1 MNDAG
6 LDAVAPATLGGLSI
20 AVTGDRA
27 LAWSGEFAHRDPVS
41 EVGPHVRRIHDA
53 AAGGGELVVDVRA
66 LTFVNSSA
74 LRVLLDWVAWIAAEP
89 AERRYRLRFVTS
101 PRATWQAAAFPAIVM
116 LGAPHVTASH
126 G

>member
-27 LAWSGEFAHRDPVS
+27 LAWSGEFAHRDPVA

-53 AAGGGELVVDVRA
+53 AAGGGELVVDVRG
-66 LTFVNSSA
+66 LSFVNSSA
-74 LRVLLDWVAWIAAEP
+74 LRVFLDWVAWIAAEP
-89 AERRYRLRFVTS
+89 AERRYPLRFVTS
-101 PRATWQAAAFPAIVM
+101 PKATWQAAAFPAIVM